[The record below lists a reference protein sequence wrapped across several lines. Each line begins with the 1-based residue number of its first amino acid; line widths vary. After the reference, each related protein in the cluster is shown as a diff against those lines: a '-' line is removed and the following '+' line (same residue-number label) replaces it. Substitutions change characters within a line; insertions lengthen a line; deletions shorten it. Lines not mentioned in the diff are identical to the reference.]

1 MAAKLALLASGASR
15 GPARSRPHGQRRPL
29 QQPRFPLP
37 RPLPGPSGQPRDPD
51 LDIGALAL
59 DQWEGLLSGDALK
72 APAIDNALLVSLA
85 DAGWEA
91 HLSPKWA
98 GATLGD
104 AAKLMGVLN
113 DATNEHVLE
122 AREFTQ
128 AELDAVPTEFDW
140 RTDPR
145 AAKCPSLKEIR
156 DQANC
161 GSCWAFGSTEA
172 MTDRMC
178 IASNGTV
185 TTHLSAQDV
194 TSCDKLGDMGC
205 SGGIPSSVYSYWALS
220 GIVDGGN
227 YGDKSGC
234 WSYQL
239 EPCAHHV
246 NSSKYP
252 ACPDE
257 VRAPKCA
264 RKCES
269 EDKDWTKAKVKGEK
283 GYSVCQ
289 QGELEGTCAV
299 KMAADIY
306 QNGPIT
312 GMFFVKQDFL
322 AYKSGVYEPKLL
334 SPPLGGH
341 AIKIMGFGTEDGKDY
356 WLVANSWNEDWGDD
370 GYFKIIRGKNACQIE
385 DPVIN
390 GGPVAGHPKSA

>member
-1 MAAKLALLASGASR
+1 M
-15 GPARSRPHGQRRPL
+15 
-29 QQPRFPLP
+29 
-37 RPLPGPSGQPRDPD
+37 
-51 LDIGALAL
+51 
-59 DQWEGLLSGDALK
+59 
-72 APAIDNALLVSLA
+72 SLA

-98 GATLGD
+98 GATLAD
-104 AAKLMGVLN
+104 AAKLMGVLK
-113 DATNEHVLE
+113 DTEKEHVLE

-205 SGGIPSSVYSYWALS
+205 NGGIPSSVYSYWALS

-227 YGDKSGC
+227 YGDKTSGC

-257 VRAPKCA
+257 VKAPKCA
-264 RKCES
+264 RECES
-269 EDKDWTKAKVKGEK
+269 ADKTWAESKVKGSK

-289 QGELEGTCAV
+289 STEGASTCAQ

-334 SPPLGGH
+334 SAPLGGH
-341 AIKIMGFGTEDGKDY
+341 AIKIMGFGTEDGKDCDSRRVSFRPSRGSEPDPPPPAQTGSSPIPGTRPGVTTASSRSSAARTPAK
-356 WLVANSWNEDWGDD
+356 LRTPSSTAAPSPATPSRRAAPTEGTRFPLRACLPACLCVAAP
-370 GYFKIIRGKNACQIE
+370 IRAPRVDRRDAPRRPRE
-385 DPVIN
+385 
-390 GGPVAGHPKSA
+390 GGRT